1 MSIDSVSNSNLATSE
16 SKDSRY
22 IAYLIVIALLG
33 WSMASYDSNLLTL
46 TMPAIAQDLHL
57 SATSLG
63 ALEFIVF
70 AGQVVVA
77 LFVGWG
83 MDRIGRKN
91 MWMICLGVA
100 GVFTGLT
107 FFVQNF
113 WQLALV
119 RAVASAFAFAEL
131 AVSIT
136 LVNEQVPAKKRG
148 LLYSIVQGGW
158 PIGVFLAS
166 GLFLLVGNLGWR
178 VVYLFGVIPL
188 VLVAVGRWK
197 VRESDRYL
205 HIKALRAAVGVGDR
219 PEIDRLLKERPVE
232 LTDLEQGSVRQLF
245 STPGPVRSVLV
256 RLTITW
262 LLYAISFVA
271 TNVFIVYWLTKVK
284 GWTDG
289 EAATLL
295 LISGGV
301 GFFFYVIGGAL
312 GERFGR
318 RNVLVVSGCLVGPL
332 NLLILL
338 VSDHT
343 WVAIV
348 FFLIYQVTNGTWSGA
363 GYSYQAECFPT
374 RVRGTAIGWM
384 GAMMVGGQLIGSA
397 VWTGM
402 TATTTLVT
410 TWIVIAVVVGALQG
424 LSTFLLP
431 KIKPGQELEAIID

>member
-1 MSIDSVSNSNLATSE
+1 MSINSMSDRSLATSE
-16 SKDSRY
+16 STDRRY

-46 TMPAIAQDLHL
+46 TMPAIAEDLHL
-57 SATSLG
+57 SASALG

-70 AGQVVVA
+70 GGQVVVA

-91 MWMICLGVA
+91 MWMICLAIA

-107 FFVQNF
+107 YFVQDF

-119 RAVASAFAFAEL
+119 RAIASAFAFAEL

-166 GLFLLVGNLGWR
+166 GLYLLVGNYGWR

-188 VLVAVGRWK
+188 VLVAIGRWK

-205 HIKALRAAVGVGDR
+205 HIKALRVAVRDDNQGEV
-219 PEIDRLLKERPVE
+219 ERLLEQRPVE
-232 LTDLEQGSVRQLF
+232 LKDLKQGSVRQLF
-245 STPGPVRSVLV
+245 ATPGPVRSVLV
-256 RLTITW
+256 RLSITW

-295 LISGGV
+295 LVSGGV
-301 GFFFYVIGGAL
+301 GFFFYVIGGSL

-318 RNVLVVSGCLVGPL
+318 RNVLLVSGCLVGPL
-332 NLLILL
+332 NLVILL
-338 VSDHT
+338 VADHT
-343 WVAIV
+343 WVAII

-374 RVRGTAIGWM
+374 RVRGTAVGWM

-397 VWTGM
+397 IWTAM
-402 TATTTLVT
+402 TATTSLII
-410 TWIVIAVVVGALQG
+410 TWIVIAVVVGVLQG
-424 LSTFLLP
+424 VSTFFLP
-431 KIKPGQELEAIID
+431 SIKPGQELEAIID

>member
-1 MSIDSVSNSNLATSE
+1 MSIKSVSESSFATSE
-16 SKDSRY
+16 SKDRRY

-46 TMPAIAQDLHL
+46 TMPAIAEDLHL
-57 SATSLG
+57 SASALG

-70 AGQVVVA
+70 GGQVVVA

-91 MWMICLGVA
+91 MWMICLAVA

-107 FFVQNF
+107 YFVQDF

-119 RAVASAFAFAEL
+119 RAIASAFAFAEL

-136 LVNEQVPAKKRG
+136 LVNEQVPAKNRG

-166 GLFLLVGNLGWR
+166 GLYLLVGNFGWR

-188 VLVAVGRWK
+188 LLVAIGRWK

-205 HIKALRAAVGVGDR
+205 HIKALRVAVKDDNQEEV
-219 PEIDRLLKERPVE
+219 DRLLEQRPVE
-232 LTDLEQGSVRQLF
+232 LKDLKQGSVSQLF
-245 STPGPVRSVLV
+245 TTPGPVRSVLV

-271 TNVFIVYWLTKVK
+271 TNVFIVYWLTQVK

-289 EAATLL
+289 EAAVLL
-295 LISGGV
+295 LVSGGV
-301 GFFFYVIGGAL
+301 GFFFYVIGGFL
-312 GERFGR
+312 GEKFGR

-332 NLLILL
+332 NLVILL
-338 VSDHT
+338 VADHT
-343 WVAIV
+343 WVAII

-374 RVRGTAIGWM
+374 RVRGTAVGWM

-397 VWTGM
+397 IWTGM
-402 TATTTLVT
+402 TATTTLVI
-410 TWIVIAVVVGALQG
+410 TWIVIAVVVGVLQG
-424 LSTFLLP
+424 VSTFFLP
-431 KIKPGQELEAIID
+431 NIKPGQELEAIVD